1 MVKNLTV
8 YSPHSSIDKRAVHS
22 LITALKEEYQLDITS
37 LSISFIKS
45 SELLK
50 INGEYLGHDYETD
63 IITFNYSKKKKII
76 DGEILIS
83 FEEAKQNAK
92 KYNVSLGKELMRL
105 VIHGVLHLLRFDDKN
120 ATSKKIMKKEEN
132 KLINRFN
139 FTLFAGK

>member
-8 YSPHSSIDKRAVHS
+8 YSQDSSISKRVVHS
-22 LITALKEEYQLDITS
+22 LITALKEEYQLDIIS

-50 INGEYLGHDYETD
+50 INREYLGHDYETD
-63 IITFNYSKKKKII
+63 VITFNYSKQKKKI
-76 DGEILIS
+76 DAEILIS

-92 KYNVSLGKELMRL
+92 KYNVSFGKELMRL

-120 ATSKKIMKKEEN
+120 AVSKKIMKKEEN